1 MAIATRVNATNA
13 SVYTI
18 DGVSWLADIID
29 CEVTINNTT
38 EDAKGAVD
46 RWSYAAAVGSD
57 WQFSGNFFAD
67 SAIGTSLAQ
76 YGTANPPRFAV
87 AFTDGADVCAG
98 TITITSIVKQYS
110 RETLTKYAL
119 TGAGWGSVTVT

>member
-46 RWSYAAAVGSD
+46 DGAACPIVSRIAIQRDTETGCFHPCLSIFSGSD
-57 WQFSGNFFAD
+57 A
-67 SAIGTSLAQ
+67 
-76 YGTANPPRFAV
+76 
-87 AFTDGADVCAG
+87 CA
-98 TITITSIVKQYS
+98 
-110 RETLTKYAL
+110 
-119 TGAGWGSVTVT
+119 